1 MNHPIH
7 TLRTALVGIMLGTAA
22 FHAQASSY
30 EEGLIA
36 YSTGNF
42 AAASQHLMIA
52 ADQGNSGAEHLL
64 MRLFSEGH
72 LAAQNQE
79 KEILKW
85 TRKAAEKGIK
95 QAQFAL
101 GEIYA
106 SKPETV
112 KDAVTWYRRAAEQGH
127 PDAFYKLGEILKN
140 GAEGVDANSAESKRM
155 YQIAASEFHVFAQ
168 MGNPDYQYSLGTMYQ
183 HARGVKKDMA
193 TALKWISKS
202 AMQGHALA
210 QLTLGRIYAK
220 GIEVPR
226 DDMKARYWLDMAAAQ
241 GHDDAITALEEL
253 NDESTVAFAM

>member
-1 MNHPIH
+1 MKHPIQ

-22 FHAQASSY
+22 VHAQADSY

-42 AAASQHLMIA
+42 AAAGQHLMTA
-52 ADQGNSGAEHLL
+52 AEQGNSGAEHLL
-64 MRLFSEGH
+64 MRLFSKGH
-72 LAAQNQE
+72 LTAKNQE

-85 TRKAAEKGIK
+85 THKAAENGIK

-106 SKPETV
+106 RKPDTM

-127 PDAFYKLGEILKN
+127 PDAFYKLGDILRF
-140 GAEGVDANSAESKRM
+140 GADGVDTNSAESNRM
-155 YQIAASEFHVFAQ
+155 YQIAASEFNVFAQ
-168 MGNPDYQYSLGTMYQ
+168 MGNPDYQYTLGTMYQ
-183 HARGVKKDMA
+183 HAQGVKKDM
-193 TALKWISKS
+193 TIALKWMSKS

-210 QLTLGRIYAK
+210 QLALGRIYAK

-226 DDMKARYWLDMAAAQ
+226 DDTQARYWLKMAAAQ
-241 GHDDAITALEEL
+241 GHDDAITVLEEL
-253 NDESTVAFAM
+253 DDEATVAFAM